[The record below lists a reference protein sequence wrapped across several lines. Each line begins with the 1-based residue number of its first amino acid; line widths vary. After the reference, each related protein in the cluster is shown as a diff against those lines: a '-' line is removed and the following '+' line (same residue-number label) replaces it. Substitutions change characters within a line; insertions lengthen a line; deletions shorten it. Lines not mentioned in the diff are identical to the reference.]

1 MMPLVMANEAG
12 RAHAAN
18 LEALRP
24 PNCSL
29 ERRHRPRP
37 SLKSLGTGY
46 RRGESPV
53 PCRIAAARCVFA
65 ESGCLGL
72 QLELGGK
79 FHLKLNTGS

>member
-18 LEALRP
+18 LEALCGP

-37 SLKSLGTGY
+37 SLKFLGIGETEKVRSLY
-46 RRGESPV
+46 RVGSRPHD
-53 PCRIAAARCVFA
+53 A
-65 ESGCLGL
+65 LL
-72 QLELGGK
+72 QSRVAWDCS
-79 FHLKLNTGS
+79 LNWEVNSF

>member
-1 MMPLVMANEAG
+1 MMPLVMANEEG

-18 LEALRP
+18 LEVASADP

-46 RRGESPV
+46 RR
-53 PCRIAAARCVFA
+53 R
-65 ESGCLGL
+65 
-72 QLELGGK
+72 
-79 FHLKLNTGS
+79 